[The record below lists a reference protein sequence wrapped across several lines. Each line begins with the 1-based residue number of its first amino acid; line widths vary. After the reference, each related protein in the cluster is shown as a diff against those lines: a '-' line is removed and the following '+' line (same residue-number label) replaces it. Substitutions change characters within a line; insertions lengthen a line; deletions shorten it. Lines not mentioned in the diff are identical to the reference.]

1 MERIVVGLDCGI
13 PDNTRMSD
21 GIHLLIPFASSIGD
35 GCMQA
40 LRGLELP
47 HLEKLLARLVPG
59 QAQAAGEFSLSMPY
73 ETVLAREFGLPIE
86 DGCIPWAAWQVHQA
100 GRDAGTR
107 AWAFVT
113 PCHWRV
119 GTGHVA
125 MDHPHNLQLDA
136 PDSKSLL
143 AAMQPYFEA
152 DGIVLEYDAPTL
164 WLAHGEIF
172 RGLPTASLDRVVGRP
187 IDDWM
192 PRTPQAGPLR
202 RLQQEM
208 QMLLYTHQVNEERT
222 RGGLQPVN
230 SFWLSGAGALPAVHA
245 VAAPAGLQIVN
256 YLRDAALL
264 GDWRAWAAAW
274 KQIDAREMPRLL
286 QAFNE
291 GRTVALTLCGE
302 RGAQTWSSAGAGWL
316 RRLSAP
322 FARKQAA
329 MLLAPL

>member
-1 MERIVVGLDCGI
+1 MGE
-13 PDNTRMSD
+13 
-21 GIHLLIPFASSIGD
+21 
-35 GCMQA
+35 GCVQA
-40 LRGLELP
+40 LKALDLP
-47 HLEKLLARLVPG
+47 HLEKLLARLEPG
-59 QAQAAGEFSLSMPY
+59 DAEPGSELSLSMPY
-73 ETVLAREFGLPIE
+73 EKVLAREFGLPVD
-86 DGCIPWAAWQVHQA
+86 DGRIPWAAWQVNEA
-100 GRDAGTR
+100 GRDTGGH
-107 AWAFVT
+107 AWAFIT

-136 PDSKSLL
+136 QDSKNLL

-152 DGIVLEYDAPTL
+152 DGIALEYDAPTL

-172 RGLPTASLDRVVGRP
+172 RDLPTASLDRVVGQS

-208 QMLLYTHQVNEERT
+208 QMLLYTHQVNEERG

-230 SFWLSGAGALPAVHA
+230 SFWISGTGALPPAHP
-245 VAAPAGLQIVN
+245 APAPHGLQIVN

-264 GDWRAWAAAW
+264 GDWAAWTAAW
-274 KQIDAREMPRLL
+274 KQLDAKECPRLL
-286 QAFNE
+286 QALGE
-291 GRTVALTLCGE
+291 GRPVAITLSGE
-302 RGAQTWSSAGAGWL
+302 RSARTWSSAGAGWL

-322 FARKQAA
+322 FSRKQAA
-329 MLLAPL
+329 MLLEPL